1 MTTTTT
7 TSVLSRAESLC
18 EALVQGF
25 IKYSIRSH
33 LRSALNSDTLYESK
47 YHQQRAEELE
57 NGIGAYKYYIESG
70 RKYHKIWME
79 TVDNSRSIHAFVDK
93 VTGDVYKA
101 ASIKAPAKGVRF
113 NLMNDASFNQV
124 ISTCDWAGSYL
135 YIR

>member
-1 MTTTTT
+1 M
-7 TSVLSRAESLC
+7 L
-18 EALVQGF
+18 
-25 IKYSIRSH
+25 
-33 LRSALNSDTLYESK
+33 LNSDTLYESK

-79 TVDNSRSIHAFVDK
+79 TGDNSRSIHAFVDK

-113 NLMNDASFNQV
+113 NLMNDALLIRLSLHVIGQV
-124 ISTCDWAGSYL
+124 VTFTSDK
-135 YIR
+135 